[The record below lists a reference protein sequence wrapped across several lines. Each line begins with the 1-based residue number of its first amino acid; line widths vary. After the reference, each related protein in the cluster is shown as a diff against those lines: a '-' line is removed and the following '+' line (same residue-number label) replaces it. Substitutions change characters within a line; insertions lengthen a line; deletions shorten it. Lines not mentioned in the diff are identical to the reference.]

1 MLNTRVQVMKIL
13 SFGNY
18 TFLPVLK
25 NSWLFRREHS
35 WLFRRERLDGE
46 ERSLP
51 KLKGKLFPKL
61 HRVDKVVAK
70 HIATCGIH
78 FHSVLRKGR
87 ASGGALDTHFH
98 FWDLVF
104 HYV

>member
-25 NSWLFRREHS
+25 TSWLFRREHS
-35 WLFRRERLDGE
+35 WLFRREWLMV

-70 HIATCGIH
+70 HIATCGIR
-78 FHSVLRKGR
+78 FHSVLKKGQ
-87 ASGGALDTHFH
+87 DTQG
-98 FWDLVF
+98 
-104 HYV
+104 